1 MSRKPK
7 KAEEDDIVDPI
18 LDEGE
23 DDDNDDLVEPEDTA
37 EIDFDRKRSRDWDDV
52 DDLMEDNDY

>member
-7 KAEEDDIVDPI
+7 KTEDDDMVDPI

-23 DDDNDDLVEPEDTA
+23 DSDDDVGEPEDTA
-37 EIDFDRKRSRDWDDV
+37 EIDFDRRRTRDWGDV
-52 DDLMEDNDY
+52 DDLLEENEY